1 MDNSPPETMT
11 SLYATTF
18 APPLLESKNN
28 EVRPTQ
34 ISPETLTRILI
45 VDDSDID
52 RDTYIRYLQS
62 DTDHTYEIIEA
73 ENLEDGL
80 EMWRSQSPEM
90 VLLDVKLPDG
100 DGLEFLEA
108 FSEGSNEQRL
118 PVIVLTG
125 QGDEHTA
132 VRAMKLGAADY
143 LGKKDITAVSLCISV
158 SQVRDRIA
166 LNQQLARSQQQQQ
179 ELLQNLQKYT
189 NQLQKRELELERL
202 SERLALSL
210 KSGKIGCWEWEIAD
224 NTIHWDE
231 RMHELYAVVESPDVD
246 LYNVWANSLHP
257 EDRVASES
265 LLQQAILK
273 EGKYEDEFRIVHP
286 DQSIHFIH
294 SYGTILRN
302 AEGVAQRII
311 GVNFN
316 VSDRKE
322 VEEQLLQTNEQLIK
336 ATRLKDEFLANMS
349 HELRTPLTA
358 VLGMS
363 EILQKEML
371 GSVNER
377 QQKALIAIR
386 KGGRHLLELINDILD
401 LSKISSGKIDLDI
414 ESVSVQNVCDSSLVY
429 VKQQAFQ
436 KRVEIY
442 SNIAPNISNILVDE
456 RRLRQI
462 LINLLVNAVKFTPKK
477 GKVSLLVSVGCGDTW
492 QGEAIVPCQ
501 LKDQDL
507 PMILFQVTD
516 TGIGISDRD
525 LHRLFQPFVQLD
537 SGLNRQYEGTGLGLV
552 MVKQIAELH
561 DGQVMVTSLIGQG
574 STFTVALPYQMS
586 ESTARS
592 TELITPFSL
601 PSARSKNAIAPLILL
616 VEDNE
621 ANIQTFTSYLSVYE
635 YRIIIAKN
643 GEEGVDMAKTHQPDI
658 ILMDIQMPVMDG
670 LQATRLIRADPK
682 LATVPIIALT
692 ARAMQGDQEL
702 CLEAGANQYLSK
714 PVELEQ
720 LVGVIGQFFERL

>member
-1 MDNSPPETMT
+1 MISSPLLSPNLSPSVAEE
-11 SLYATTF
+11 SLTTNIATTITI
-18 APPLLESKNN
+18 LL
-28 EVRPTQ
+28 
-34 ISPETLTRILI
+34 
-45 VDDSDID
+45 VDDSQSD
-52 RDTYIRYLQS
+52 RDSYIRYLES
-62 DTDHTYEIIEA
+62 DTDYSYVITEVET
-73 ENLEDGL
+73 LEDGL
-80 EMWRSQSPEM
+80 ELWRSQHPD
-90 VLLDVKLPDG
+90 VILLDINLPDG
-100 DGLEFLEA
+100 NGLELLESMSKSPSA
-108 FSEGSNEQRL
+108 QQSC
-118 PVIVLTG
+118 VIVLTG
-125 QGDEHTA
+125 KGDEQTA
-132 VRAMKLGAADY
+132 VRAMKLGADDY
-143 LGKKDITAVSLCISV
+143 LVKSDVTPLSLCHAV
-158 SQVRDRIA
+158 NQVHNCCITK
-166 LNQQLARSQQQQQ
+166 LQLERSQQQQA
-179 ELLQNLQKYT
+179 ELYQDLQTYT
-189 NQLQKRELELERL
+189 AQLQKREIESQKL
-202 SERLALSL
+202 SERLALAL
-210 KSGKIGCWEWEIAD
+210 QSGAMGCWEWDLIE
-224 NTIHWDE
+224 NSIHWDE
-231 RMHELYAVVESPDVD
+231 RMYELYAVTEKSAAISLYDV
-246 LYNVWANSLHP
+246 WTSKLHP
-257 EDRVASES
+257 DDRHATEA
-265 LLQQAILK
+265 LFHQAIA
-273 EGKYEDEFRIVHP
+273 GQAQYDTEFRVVHP
-286 DQSIHFIH
+286 DHSIHFIRA
-294 SYGTILRN
+294 YGIVLRDPQHN
-302 AEGVAQRII
+302 PYKMI

-322 VEEQLLQTNEQLIK
+322 VEEQLLQTNEQLIR

-401 LSKISSGKIDLDI
+401 LSKISSGKVELDL

-436 KRVEIY
+436 KHVEIY
-442 SNIAPNISNILVDE
+442 SNIALNVSNILVDE

-462 LINLLVNAVKFTPKK
+462 LINLLVNAVKFTPKN

-492 QGEAIVPCQ
+492 QGEATVPDQ

-516 TGIGISDRD
+516 TGIGISSRD
-525 LHRLFQPFVQLD
+525 LLRLFQPFVQLD

-561 DGQVMVTSLIGQG
+561 DGQVSVTSVLGQG

-586 ESTARS
+586 ESTTRS
-592 TELITPFSL
+592 PELITPFSL
-601 PSARSKNAIAPLILL
+601 PTAKSKNAIAPLILL

-621 ANIQTFTSYLSVYE
+621 ANIQTFTSYLSAYE
-635 YRIIIAKN
+635 YRVVLAKN
-643 GEEGVDMAKTHQPDI
+643 GQEGVAMAKTYQPDI

-670 LQATRLIRADPK
+670 LQATRLIRAEPK

-692 ARAMQGDQEL
+692 ARAMQGDQGL

-720 LVGVIGQFFERL
+720 LVGVIGQFLDM

>member
-1 MDNSPPETMT
+1 MDNSQRDPMISSPLLSPNLSPSVAEE
-11 SLYATTF
+11 SLTTNIATTITI
-18 APPLLESKNN
+18 LL
-28 EVRPTQ
+28 
-34 ISPETLTRILI
+34 
-45 VDDSDID
+45 VDDSQSD
-52 RDTYIRYLQS
+52 RDSYIRYLES
-62 DTDHTYEIIEA
+62 DTDYSYVITEVET
-73 ENLEDGL
+73 LEDGL
-80 EMWRSQSPEM
+80 ELWRSQHPD
-90 VLLDVKLPDG
+90 VILLDINLPDG
-100 DGLEFLEA
+100 NGLELLESMSKSPSA
-108 FSEGSNEQRL
+108 QQSC
-118 PVIVLTG
+118 VIVLTG
-125 QGDEHTA
+125 KGDEQTA
-132 VRAMKLGAADY
+132 VRAMKLGADDY
-143 LGKKDITAVSLCISV
+143 LVKSDVTPLSLCHAV
-158 SQVRDRIA
+158 NQVHNCCITK
-166 LNQQLARSQQQQQ
+166 LQLERSQQQQA
-179 ELLQNLQKYT
+179 ELYQDLQTYT
-189 NQLQKRELELERL
+189 AQLQKREIESQKL
-202 SERLALSL
+202 SERLALAL
-210 KSGKIGCWEWEIAD
+210 QSGAMGCWEWDLIE
-224 NTIHWDE
+224 NSIHWDE
-231 RMHELYAVVESPDVD
+231 RMYELYAVTEKSAAISLYDV
-246 LYNVWANSLHP
+246 WTSKLHP
-257 EDRVASES
+257 DDRHATEA
-265 LLQQAILK
+265 LFHQAIA
-273 EGKYEDEFRIVHP
+273 GQAQYDTEFRVVHP
-286 DQSIHFIH
+286 DHSIHFIRA
-294 SYGTILRN
+294 YGIVLRDPQHN
-302 AEGVAQRII
+302 PYKMI

-322 VEEQLLQTNEQLIK
+322 VEEQLLQTNEQLIR

-401 LSKISSGKIDLDI
+401 LSKISSGKVELDL

-436 KRVEIY
+436 KHVEIY
-442 SNIAPNISNILVDE
+442 SNIALNVSNILVDE

-462 LINLLVNAVKFTPKK
+462 LINLLVNAVKFTPKN

-492 QGEAIVPCQ
+492 QGEATVPDQ

-516 TGIGISDRD
+516 TGIGISSRD
-525 LHRLFQPFVQLD
+525 LLRLFQPFVQLD

-561 DGQVMVTSLIGQG
+561 DGQVSVTSVLGQG

-586 ESTARS
+586 ESTTRS
-592 TELITPFSL
+592 PELITPFSL
-601 PSARSKNAIAPLILL
+601 PTAKSKNAIAPLILL

-621 ANIQTFTSYLSVYE
+621 ANIQTFTSYLSAYE
-635 YRIIIAKN
+635 YRVVLAKN
-643 GEEGVDMAKTHQPDI
+643 GQEGVAMAKTYQPDI

-670 LQATRLIRADPK
+670 LQATRLIRAEPK

-692 ARAMQGDQEL
+692 ARAMQGDQGL

-720 LVGVIGQFFERL
+720 LVGVIGQFLDM

>member
-1 MDNSPPETMT
+1 MPSSP
-11 SLYATTF
+11 ATIF
-18 APPLLESKNN
+18 APPLIEANSNDI
-28 EVRPTQ
+28 EVPTNK
-34 ISPETLTRILI
+34 ILI

-52 RDTYIRYLQS
+52 RDTYIRYLGS
-62 DTDHTYEIIEA
+62 DTDYTYEIIEA

-90 VLLDVKLPDG
+90 VLLDLKLPDG
-100 DGLEFLEA
+100 DGLEFLETLA
-108 FSEGSNEQRL
+108 AGLTDQRL

-125 QGDEHTA
+125 QGDEQTA

-143 LGKKDITAVSLCISV
+143 LEKKDITAVSLCISV

-179 ELLQNLQKYT
+179 QLLQNLQQYT
-189 NQLQKRELELERL
+189 NQLQKREAELERL
-202 SERLALSL
+202 TERLSLSL
-210 KSGKIGCWEWEIAD
+210 RSGAIGCWEWEIVT

-231 RMHELYAVVESPDVD
+231 RMHELYAVTESPDLD
-246 LYNVWANSLHP
+246 LYNVWANALHP
-257 EDRVASES
+257 DDRVVAES

-273 EGKYEDEFRIVHP
+273 DEKYEAEFRIIHP

-294 SYGTILRN
+294 SYATILRDS
-302 AEGVAQRII
+302 EGVAQRII

-322 VEEQLLQTNEQLIK
+322 VEEQLLQTNEQLIR

-371 GSVNER
+371 GSINER

-401 LSKISSGKIDLDI
+401 LSKISSGKVELDI

-436 KRVEIY
+436 KHVEVY

-462 LINLLVNAVKFTPKK
+462 LINLLVNAVKFTPQK

-492 QGEAIVPCQ
+492 QGEATVPDQ

-516 TGIGISDRD
+516 TGIGIASRD

-561 DGQVMVTSLIGQG
+561 DGQVTVSSVIGQG

-586 ESTARS
+586 ESTTRS
-592 TELITPFSL
+592 PELITPFSL
-601 PSARSKNAIAPLILL
+601 PTAKSKTAIAPLILL

-621 ANIQTFTSYLSVYE
+621 ANIQTFIAYLSAYE
-635 YRIIIAKN
+635 YRMILAKN
-643 GEEGVDMAKTHQPDI
+643 GEEGVAMAKEHQPDI

-670 LQATRLIRADPK
+670 LQATRLIRAEPK

-720 LVGVIGQFFERL
+720 LVGVIGQFFLKE

>member
-1 MDNSPPETMT
+1 MDNSSPEPM
-11 SLYATTF
+11 SSSSATTLIE
-18 APPLLESKNN
+18 AKSGTK
-28 EVRPTQ
+28 VPTDK
-34 ISPETLTRILI
+34 TLTKILI

-62 DTDHTYEIIEA
+62 DPDYTYEIIEA

-100 DGLEFLEA
+100 DGLEFLETL
-108 FSEGSNEQRL
+108 SENQYDQRL

-125 QGDEHTA
+125 QGDEQTA

-143 LGKKDITAVSLCISV
+143 LEKKDVTAVSLCVSV
-158 SQVRDRIA
+158 GQVRDCIA
-166 LNQQLARSQQQQQ
+166 INQQLLRSQQQEQK
-179 ELLQNLQKYT
+179 LLKNLQKHT
-189 NQLQKRELELERL
+189 NKLQKREAELKKL
-202 SERLALSL
+202 SERLTLAL
-210 KSGKIGCWEWEIAD
+210 KSGAIGCWEWEIVE
-224 NTIHWDE
+224 NTMHWDA
-231 RMHELYAVVESPDVD
+231 RMYELYAVTESPD
-246 LYNVWANSLHP
+246 LYLYDVWANALHP
-257 EDRVASES
+257 DDRVAAE
-265 LLQQAILK
+265 LLVEQTILGK
-273 EGKYEDEFRIVHP
+273 EKYETEYRIIHP
-286 DQSIHFIH
+286 DQSIHFIR
-294 SYGTILRN
+294 SYGTILRD
-302 AEGVAQRII
+302 AEGVAQRMI

-316 VSDRKE
+316 ISDRKE

-377 QQKALIAIR
+377 QQKALVAIR
-386 KGGRHLLELINDILD
+386 RGGRHLLELINDILD
-401 LSKISSGKIDLDI
+401 LSKISAGKVELDL

-436 KRVEIY
+436 KRVEVY
-442 SNIAPNISNILVDE
+442 SNIAPNIHNILVDE

-492 QGEAIVPCQ
+492 QGEATVPDQ
-501 LKDQDL
+501 LKEQDL

-516 TGIGISDRD
+516 TGIGISNKD

-561 DGQVMVTSLIGQG
+561 DGQVMVTSAIGQG
-574 STFTVALPYQMS
+574 SVFTVVLPYHMS
-586 ESTARS
+586 ACVTRS
-592 TELITPFSL
+592 PELITPFSL
-601 PSARSKNAIAPLILL
+601 PTAKSKTAIAPLILL

-621 ANIQTFTSYLSVYE
+621 ANVQTFTSYLNAYE
-635 YRIIIAKN
+635 YRVVLAQN
-643 GEEGVDMAKTHQPDI
+643 GEEGVAMAKTHQPDI

-670 LQATRLIRADPK
+670 LEATRLIRADPK

-702 CLEAGANQYLSK
+702 CIEAGANQYLSK

-720 LVGVIGQFFERL
+720 LVDMIGQFLDKQRV